1 MKISTRNQLSG
12 AVASIVKG
20 AINSEVSIK
29 LSGSVNI
36 IAIITNGAVEKL
48 GLKEGVK
55 TTALFKAS
63 NVMVGTDVK
72 SISARNVLCG
82 KVSDII
88 EGVVNC
94 EVSIDLG
101 GGVVITSTITKE
113 SCKKLGLAKGKEA
126 CGIIKAS
133 SVILAVE

>member
-1 MKISTRNQLSG
+1 MKISTRNQLNG
-12 AVASIVKG
+12 TVASIAKG
-20 AINSEVSIK
+20 AVNAEVSIK
-29 LSGSVNI
+29 LAGSTNI
-36 IAIITNGAVEKL
+36 VAVITNGAVEKL

-55 TTALFKAS
+55 ATALFKAS

-72 SISARNVLCG
+72 GISARNVLCG
-82 KVSDII
+82 KISAIV

-101 GGVVITSTITKE
+101 GGVIITSIITKE
-113 SCKKLGLAKGKEA
+113 SCTKLALAKGKEA